1 MARPSRSTLPGI
13 WRKCSRRSYDD
24 YMSVSYRAAAAA
36 LWGDAGIYAH
46 EAYADFRSRLYRQ
59 LPRQVPIVI
68 GITAY
73 GHCDGLTRSCWQHGP
88 RISLFSSAFAR
99 GDGYVDDLLVHEML
113 HAWLFVTGREVHHD
127 GADWYEAVRRLS
139 PAVLGREV
147 DARRGAARRSVRVP
161 NPAYVPGGDSPKTVV
176 RKERVMDAV
185 QHADVAGWPFPFRSA
200 DYDWGNPIECPS
212 Y

>member
-1 MARPSRSTLPGI
+1 MT
-13 WRKCSRRSYDD
+13 
-24 YMSVSYRAAAAA
+24 VSYRAAAAA

-46 EAYADFRSRLYRQ
+46 EAYAELRPLLYRE

-73 GHCDGLTRSCWQHGP
+73 GHCAGLTRCDWDHGP
-88 RISLFSSAFAR
+88 RISLFSSVFGR
-99 GDGYVDDLLVHEML
+99 GACRVDDLLTHEML

-127 GADWYEAVRRLS
+127 SADWYESVRRLS

-147 DARRGAARRSVRVP
+147 DARRGAARRSVREP
-161 NPAYVPGGDSPKTVV
+161 NPDYRPGGAAPKTRV
-176 RKERVMDAV
+176 RKQAVEDVV
-185 QHADVAGWPFPFRSA
+185 QHLDVAHWPWSFRPD
-200 DYDWGNPIECPS
+200 DYDWGEPISCPS